1 MYIFAEPVTE
11 EQVEELQ
18 SKNAAA
24 IDEFERELLGLSK
37 DAENDHPNEW
47 DDIQAK
53 VEEAMDKD
61 ERGIGEAG
69 KGEDIVPEVVEFDD
83 GQHVNGEV
91 TAYEEGEDASDGA
104 IIDGLANGA
113 AIDDAQISNEDS
125 VEEGEEL
132 EESKDSESEEL
143 EEHECPLDEAGEIEN
158 IVEDEGAGEDHETE
172 EAQVEEDGE
181 EYAIEEDEADVDEL
195 PEEDPHPDES
205 ATEPPIADVNTQ
217 EPSDSS
223 TNSEAH
229 IDSAPALADKATTE
243 PPDFDSTADP
253 TFLNDL
259 ARESM
264 TPESS
269 NPILA
274 MTLTIRNKV
283 DGAYVLRP
291 QELTTF
297 SGSHKPLESSEWSVE
312 YTLREV
318 EDRKRAWTLYQACQE
333 RRRYQLDKSK
343 EEENGRRDN
352 KGFLELMKRLTAKGR
367 TYREGVEKRDAGR
380 EKVVFA
386 WVGEGGKAEEGA
398 GKGEGGVE

>member
-37 DAENDHPNEW
+37 DAEKDHPDEW

-83 GQHVNGEV
+83 RQQVNGEV
-91 TAYEEGEDASDGA
+91 AAYEEGEDASDGA

-113 AIDDAQISNEDS
+113 AIDDAQISDEDS
-125 VEEGEEL
+125 AEEGEEL
-132 EESKDSESEEL
+132 EESEESESEEL

-158 IVEDEGAGEDHETE
+158 KVEDEGVGEDHETE
-172 EAQVEEDGE
+172 KAQDEEDGE
-181 EYAIEEDEADVDEL
+181 EYEIEEDEADADEL

-205 ATEPPIADVNTQ
+205 AIEPPIADVDTIEPSFDTH
-217 EPSDSS
+217 EPSDLS

-229 IDSAPALADKATTE
+229 SDSAPTSADEATTE

-259 ARESM
+259 ATESM

-297 SGSHKPLESSEWSVE
+297 SGSHKPLTSEWSVE

-333 RRRYQLDKSK
+333 RRRNQLDKSK

-352 KGFLELMKRLTAKGR
+352 AGFMELMKRLTARGR

-380 EKVVFA
+380 EKVVFS
-386 WVGEGGKAEEGA
+386 WVGEGA